1 MTGMSSGVHHPM
13 ATEGN
18 APNRDFLTKIGYQFE
33 EQIDI
38 LPKIQ
43 DYNAVTVHENPSRIG
58 GK

>member
-1 MTGMSSGVHHPM
+1 MRSIESPMTGMSSGVHHPM

-38 LPKIQ
+38 LPKI
-43 DYNAVTVHENPSRIG
+43 
-58 GK
+58 